1 MFNFWQTKDLINE
14 ADCEWMFATFAY
26 LLTHFDH
33 EEFYQRSQLIQPTDA
48 FFPGQINDPKSMAT
62 TVFNTTLK
70 YSGLQHWPFQLQ
82 HAPLFEK
89 DNIPLLADNT
99 SLMKRQSIQPLPSLS
114 HTSMINIYYNPQQT
128 TQPGDLAASFSHILA
143 QHLFLQSQLQPLGGE
158 ALLAQNTE
166 ILAVTMGFGVMLS
179 NSAYAFRGSCAR
191 CFNPQAHRQASL
203 SEDKVIFALA
213 LFCELKKIP
222 NKEATKH
229 LKPYLRS
236 LFKQALKQIKQHP
249 EKLAALSNLKKLQ

>member
-1 MFNFWQTKDLINE
+1 MFNFWRTKDLINE

-33 EEFYQRSQLIQPTDA
+33 EEFYQRSKLIQPTDS
-48 FFPGQINDPKSMAT
+48 FFPGVINDPKSMASA
-62 TVFNTTLK
+62 VFNATLK

-89 DNIPLLADNT
+89 NTLQLLTQHQN
-99 SLMKRQSIQPLPSLS
+99 LMKRHSTMALPSLS
-114 HTSMINIYYNPQQT
+114 GSLIINIYYNPQQT
-128 TQPGDLAASFSHILA
+128 TQPGDLAASFSHLLA
-143 QHLFLQSQLQPLGGE
+143 QHLLLQSQLEPVGGE
-158 ALLAQNTE
+158 ELFAQNTE
-166 ILAVTMGFGVMLS
+166 ILAVTMGFGVMLA

-213 LFCELKKIP
+213 LFCQLKNIS
-222 NKEATKH
+222 NKEATQH
-229 LKPYLRS
+229 LKPYLRR
-236 LFKQALKQIKQHP
+236 LFKQALKQINHHP
-249 EKLAALSNLKKLQ
+249 EKIAALSNLKQF